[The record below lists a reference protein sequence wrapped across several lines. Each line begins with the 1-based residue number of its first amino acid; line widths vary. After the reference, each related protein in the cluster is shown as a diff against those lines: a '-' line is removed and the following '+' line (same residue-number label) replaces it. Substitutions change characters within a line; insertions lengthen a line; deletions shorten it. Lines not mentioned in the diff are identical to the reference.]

1 MNLHNKNVINLTLCW
16 SQTAECLDLREAHT
30 SCLSVKASAER
41 ENERE
46 WILRNSL
53 EPELYLQSKYERVL
67 KYITDEFLQASQYE
81 LTIQGWSFVL

>member
-30 SCLSVKASAER
+30 SCLSVKASTER

-46 WILRNSL
+46 
-53 EPELYLQSKYERVL
+53 
-67 KYITDEFLQASQYE
+67 
-81 LTIQGWSFVL
+81 